1 MALYTI
7 AMVLGVCA
15 VMPAYVLRAADA
27 AVPHQ
32 DIYFNMWRMSWVAHA
47 IRTHGAFWDANIFT
61 PERWTLA
68 MSDAIPVESLFAAIL
83 LFARVPPVLAH
94 NAVLLGG
101 MVASGVAMAVLAR
114 YLTGNA
120 IAGVIAGLIFSL
132 APYRLEHVMHLEL
145 QWAMWIPLTF
155 LAVHRLA
162 DTGRWPFG
170 LAIGVSV
177 ALQLLSCVYYGVFLA
192 TMLAVACPLVLLIDV
207 SPVRRRQVLIA
218 LGLAGSIAALTAAAY
233 SLPYR
238 RAEQVVGLRPSVEV
252 ARYSAQPGDYLA
264 APEWNWLYKDS
275 LARRGTPERRLFVG
289 GAAMLLAV
297 IGAVAGAPRRRPL
310 IYACL
315 AVVAIAMSLG
325 VNGYV
330 YGVAREWLLP
340 YRGLRAPA
348 RFAIMT
354 LFCAS
359 VLAAYGYA
367 RVAAAWPKA
376 RYVVAGLITG
386 VLLLEYHAILPL
398 VAYANEPP
406 AIYRILARLPQG
418 RVVEF
423 PMPLPQ
429 TLPGN
434 EAEYQYMST
443 FHWKPLVNGYSGTYP
458 PSYLRRL
465 DELHAFPDERAV
477 RQLRRDDVTYA
488 IVHVSAYD
496 AGEAARILAALDGQA
511 WPRVGA
517 FSDGAGDAVL
527 YLVPRQAK

>member
-1 MALYTI
+1 
-7 AMVLGVCA
+7 
-15 VMPAYVLRAADA
+15 
-27 AVPHQ
+27 
-32 DIYFNMWRMSWVAHA
+32 
-47 IRTHGAFWDANIFT
+47 
-61 PERWTLA
+61 
-68 MSDAIPVESLFAAIL
+68 
-83 LFARVPPVLAH
+83 
-94 NAVLLGG
+94 
-101 MVASGVAMAVLAR
+101 
-114 YLTGNA
+114 
-120 IAGVIAGLIFSL
+120 
-132 APYRLEHVMHLEL
+132 
-145 QWAMWIPLTF
+145 
-155 LAVHRLA
+155 
-162 DTGRWPFG
+162 
-170 LAIGVSV
+170 
-177 ALQLLSCVYYGVFLA
+177 
-192 TMLAVACPLVLLIDV
+192 
-207 SPVRRRQVLIA
+207 
-218 LGLAGSIAALTAAAY
+218 
-233 SLPYR
+233 
-238 RAEQVVGLRPSVEV
+238 
-252 ARYSAQPGDYLA
+252 
-264 APEWNWLYKDS
+264 
-275 LARRGTPERRLFVG
+275 
-289 GAAMLLAV
+289 
-297 IGAVAGAPRRRPL
+297 
-310 IYACL
+310 
-315 AVVAIAMSLG
+315 MSLG

-376 RYVVAGLITG
+376 RYVLAGLVIG
-386 VLLLEYHAILPL
+386 VLLLEYHATLPL

-406 AIYRILARLPQG
+406 AVYRILARLPQG

-496 AGEAARILAALDGQA
+496 AGEAARILAALDSQA

-517 FSDGAGDAVL
+517 FSDGSGDAVL
-527 YLVPRQAK
+527 YLVPRAGEVARDVSGAGTAGILCPATGRWRSARDPARCRASRTPWRTATADPPGRSYR